1 MKITPSKV
9 FELVFNGT
17 NAIKPEGEAFT
28 FHFHLP
34 KISKLINT
42 KNLKNGELKLKEILF
57 N

>member
-1 MKITPSKV
+1 LKITPSKV

-34 KISKLINT
+34 KISKLNNT
-42 KNLKNGELKLKEILF
+42 KNLKKGELKEILF
-57 N
+57 D